1 MRTMQFLFST
11 KFYLFFVCTICAGIL
26 LLYPVPAIEAV
37 REAMRLCWDT
47 IIPSLFP
54 FLVISSLLTDLLPQ
68 RTLHRYLSPL
78 TQPLFHLSGS
88 SAAVLVLGFTGG
100 YPVGVRTTT
109 ALYRNGSL
117 RRSEAEHL
125 LAFSNNSGPGF
136 LLGVVGIGVF
146 ESTAVGLWLYVI
158 HVVSA
163 LLVGFFFRFHKNN
176 APISSTPIQY
186 QKDSKNFTNMFT
198 EAITTSFFAILNI
211 CAFVFF
217 FMIVL
222 RMLSF
227 TGILHLFSS
236 FLAFLLAPFGMTEHL
251 ATALI
256 AGILELSTGSSCLH
270 GIAFT
275 PGTVALASFLLGWGG
290 FSVHCQSLTFILET
304 DLSCKPY
311 FIGKLLQ
318 GLFSCALSFLLFTIL
333 L

>member
-1 MRTMQFLFST
+1 MGTTRLLFST
-11 KFYLFFVCTICAGIL
+11 KFYLLFICTVCAGIL

-68 RTLHRYLSPL
+68 RTLRRYLSPL
-78 TQPLFHLSGS
+78 TQPLFRLSGS
-88 SAAVLVLGFTGG
+88 SAAVLALGFTGG

-109 ALYRNGSL
+109 ALYKNGSL
-117 RRSEAEHL
+117 NRSEAEHL
-125 LAFSNNSGPGF
+125 LSFSNNSGPGF

-146 ESTAVGLWLYVI
+146 ESTAVGLWLYAI
-158 HVVSA
+158 HIASA
-163 LLVGFFFRFHKNN
+163 LFIGILFGFHRKDAPNCP
-176 APISSTPIQY
+176 APIYCRNI
-186 QKDSKNFTNMFT
+186 SKNFPTMFT
-198 EAITTSFFAILNI
+198 EAITGSFLAILNI

-217 FMIVL
+217 FMIAL

-227 TGILHLFSS
+227 TGILHVLSS
-236 FLAFLLAPFGMTEHL
+236 SAAFLLAPFGMTEYL

-256 AGILELSTGSSCLH
+256 AGILELSTGSACLH
-270 GIAFT
+270 GIALT
-275 PGTVALASFLLGWGG
+275 PGTAALASFLLGWGG

-304 DLSCKPY
+304 DLSCKSY

-318 GLFSCALSFLLFTIL
+318 AIVSSILAFLLFSIL